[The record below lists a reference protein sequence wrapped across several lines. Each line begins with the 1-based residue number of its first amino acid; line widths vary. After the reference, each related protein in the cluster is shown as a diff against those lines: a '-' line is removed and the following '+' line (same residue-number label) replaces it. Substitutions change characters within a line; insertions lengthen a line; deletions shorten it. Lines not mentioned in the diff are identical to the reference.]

1 MRAQPTDHEQRSP
14 LSGAGG
20 MPFRSLNLRTK
31 MALYFG
37 ALFAVVLLVVSL
49 VRTFGLPWTSD
60 SGSYGL
66 QQALVMKQLAFLAD
80 VEKERLRLWVEER
93 KHDAKEFA
101 ERRAVVSS
109 ISKILGLI
117 RKDVDRQGS
126 RDKLKAELLNDKNG
140 KALMAAVKGLKASH
154 ASYGKIRI
162 IDAENGLIIAS
173 TDEKDVGLRISD
185 AKLGSVVMKP
195 GEGASVIVTKSPEN
209 GRTEVVISREIRDG
223 SSDGAGANSTAFGA
237 VILYVDGEGFL
248 KSFLYGGSK
257 IAESEDIILVDQDLR
272 ILVSPKF
279 PPREGGPARPLEYV
293 VKTEPTSLA
302 VQGKEGVLISR
313 DYRHVPI
320 LAAYRHI
327 KVTPDNIWGLVVK
340 VDRDEILGPTRQR
353 LFYASVVSLLGVLA
367 AAIMAALLA
376 GRIAR
381 PIQDLRLVA
390 REVEA
395 GNLEARV
402 TVTGSDE
409 VGELAA
415 TFNSMI
421 DRIRHWQRDLE
432 EQVTI
437 RTSRLTEMNE
447 ELTAEIVERRRAE
460 REREL
465 LIGELESKNAEL
477 ERFTYT
483 VSHDLS
489 SPLITIKTFS
499 GFVEEAFKEGNT
511 DDVVSDLGRITRA
524 AEKMGQL
531 LEELLELSR
540 IGRLVNPP
548 SRLSMTQVAEEAL
561 ELLAGA
567 IAQRVAD
574 VRIAPDMPVVHGDRA
589 RLLEVF
595 QNLTENAL
603 KFTKNQPHPKI
614 EIGVAEVD
622 GGTAFYVRDNG
633 QGIDPAYQERIFRLF
648 DKLDQTSEG
657 TGIGLAIVKRIIEV
671 HGGRIWVESQGS
683 GYGSTFWFTL
693 PDSHPTET
701 GE

>member
-1 MRAQPTDHEQRSP
+1 MRAKPTNHEQRSS
-14 LSGAGG
+14 LSGAAGG
-20 MPFRSLNLRTK
+20 AVRSLNLRTK
-31 MALYFG
+31 MALCFG
-37 ALFAVVLLVVSL
+37 ALFAVILLVVSL

-109 ISKILGLI
+109 VTKLLPLI
-117 RKDVDRQGS
+117 REYEGHPGS
-126 RDKLKAELLNDKNG
+126 RNGLKAGLLSDKNG
-140 KALMAAVKGLKASH
+140 KALMAAVKGLRASH
-154 ASYGKIRI
+154 AGYGKIRI
-162 IDAENGLIIAS
+162 IGAGNGLIIAS
-173 TDEKDVGLRISD
+173 TDEKDLGRRISNPEL
-185 AKLGSVVMKP
+185 ATIAVEP
-195 GEGASVIVTKSPEN
+195 GEGASVIVTQSPEN
-209 GRTEVVISREIRDG
+209 GRTEVVISRSIQDG
-223 SSDGAGANSTAFGA
+223 SLEGAEAASHALGE
-237 VILYVDGEGFL
+237 VILYVDAEKFL
-248 KSFLYGGSK
+248 KPFLYGGSNL
-257 IAESEDIILVDQDLR
+257 AESEDIILVDQNLR

-279 PPREGGPARPLEYV
+279 PLREGELVRPLEHV
-293 VKTEPTSLA
+293 VKTEPASLA
-302 VQGKEGVLISR
+302 VQGKEGVLVSR
-313 DYRHVPI
+313 DHRHVPI
-320 LAAYRHI
+320 LAAYRNI
-327 KVTPDNIWGLVVK
+327 KVTPNSTWGLVVK
-340 VDRDEILGPTRQR
+340 VDRDEMLGPTRER
-353 LFYASVVSLLGVLA
+353 LFHASLVSLLGVLA
-367 AAIMAALLA
+367 AAIMAALIA

-395 GNLEARV
+395 GNLDARAPV
-402 TVTGSDE
+402 NGSDE
-409 VGELAA
+409 VGDLAA

-421 DRIRHWQRDLE
+421 EEIRHWQGDLE
-432 EQVTI
+432 ELVKI
-437 RTSRLTEMNE
+437 RTKRLTEVNE
-447 ELTAEIVERRRAE
+447 ELKAEISERKRAQRE
-460 REREL
+460 RER
-465 LIGELESKNAEL
+465 LIVELESKNAEL

-489 SPLITIKTFS
+489 SPLITIKTFV
-499 GFVEEAFKEGNT
+499 GFVEEAFREGST
-511 DDVVSDLGRITRA
+511 EDVASDLERIRRA

-531 LEELLELSR
+531 LEDLLELSR

-548 SRLSMTQVAEEAL
+548 SRLSMTQVAGEAL

-567 IAQRVAD
+567 IAQRGAD
-574 VRIAPDMPVVHGDRA
+574 VEVDPDMPVVHGDRA
-589 RLLEVF
+589 RLLEVL

-603 KFTKNQPHPKI
+603 KFTRDQPHPKI
-614 EIGVAEVD
+614 EIGAAEVD
-622 GGTAFYVRDNG
+622 GGPAFYVRDNG

-683 GYGSTFWFTL
+683 GHGSTFWFTL
-693 PDSHPTET
+693 PGSHPTET